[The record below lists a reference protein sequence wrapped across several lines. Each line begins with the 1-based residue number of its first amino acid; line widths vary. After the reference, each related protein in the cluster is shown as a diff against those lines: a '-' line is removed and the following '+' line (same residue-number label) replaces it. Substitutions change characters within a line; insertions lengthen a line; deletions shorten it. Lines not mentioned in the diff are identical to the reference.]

1 MATAKTIEQ
10 QILWSINKW
19 EYMSWG
25 IRKKVATEYEG
36 MATLALRVSGA
47 VHKGWVFISLN
58 EGADCYEV
66 RLLNVA
72 RTKVK
77 RTLEEVYCDNLG
89 EVLDS
94 LIERKTEWTDEQ
106 YKNKAARDSA
116 RKMGMEVLDTSKNNS
131 KTEETMAKNEV
142 KFRPATM
149 AEIEER
155 DTDLYMDGE
164 QVWVMMIHRSE
175 TIGEGEAKLDYI
187 MLTNMKK
194 VQVEDLQVIDNN
206 NNEPEEDKT
215 MATKNNRS
223 ATQGDACQSKNETKN
238 VQNAQV
244 NNNKSETIVSQVD
257 VIGLMNGLKKNGTAK
272 LSDYATPV
280 EDAHAEEAIDVNVGE
295 VTVDSIMPVM
305 QPVEGSDPVEEKPA
319 VTVPL
324 DDHGT
329 LVVGG
334 VPKPKKSECN
344 RRDGSFVTPSSDVT
358 KEPSLCYT
366 LPRVT
371 LVVYT
376 TKRGEQAPRI
386 EGFGGENDP
395 RWKHH
400 YDDKVRL
407 AKEKK
412 VADAFNEKLQA
423 QMKWKPKAEREKLR
437 KQWKSVGSDPF
448 GASYFTD
455 RTTGD
460 KYYQMTMGAKYMEVA
475 QQLVD
480 AYNSGDEQAIAA
492 AEQSV
497 IDCKNGILKNIDDQ
511 KAAKRAEREAK
522 KAAAPATKPQGTVT
536 AGYSDQDVADMLRK
550 VMAGGDVPENIKKL
564 LQAA

>member
-1 MATAKTIEQ
+1 MDKEFIMATAKTIEQ
-10 QILWSINKW
+10 QILWSINKF
-19 EYMSWG
+19 EYLSWG
-25 IRKKVATEYEG
+25 ISKKAAIEYEG

-47 VHKGWVFISLN
+47 VHKGWAFISLN
-58 EGADCYEV
+58 EGKDCYEV

-89 EVLDS
+89 EVLDG

-106 YKNKAARDSA
+106 YKNKSARDSA
-116 RKMGMEVLDTSKNNS
+116 RKMGMDVIGVSKP

-149 AEIEER
+149 ADIEGR

-164 QVWVMMIHRSE
+164 RVYVMMIMRSE
-175 TIGEGEAKLDYI
+175 TIGEDSEPKLDYI
-187 MLTNMKK
+187 WLTNMKK

-206 NNEPEEDKT
+206 NDYELNELNEFT
-215 MATKNNRS
+215 METKKNNNQES
-223 ATQGDACQSKNETKN
+223 VN
-238 VQNAQV
+238 VQDNAQV
-244 NNNKSETIVSQVD
+244 NNNAASIE
-257 VIGLMNGLKKNGTAK
+257 
-272 LSDYATPV
+272 
-280 EDAHAEEAIDVNVGE
+280 DVNVGE

-305 QPVEGSDPVEEKPA
+305 QPVEGSEYTVESDGKTATFESMAPNIGSEEKHA
-319 VTVPL
+319 TTMPL
-324 DDHGT
+324 GSHGT

-334 VPKPKKSECN
+334 VPKPSEKGKVKSEK
-344 RRDGSFVTPSSDVT
+344 SAAAQSS
-358 KEPSLCYT
+358 S

-395 RWKHH
+395 RWKRH

-412 VADAFNEKLQA
+412 EADAFNEKLQA
-423 QMKWKPKAEREKLR
+423 QMKGKPKAEREKLR
-437 KQWKSVGSDPF
+437 KEWKSVGSDPF

-460 KYYQMTMGAKYMEVA
+460 KYYQMTMGAKYMDVA
-475 QQLVD
+475 RELVD

-492 AEQSV
+492 AEQAV
-497 IDCKNGILKNIDDQ
+497 IDCKNGIVKNIEAE

-522 KAAAPATKPQGTVT
+522 KSEQRKANSEKSATAQ
-536 AGYSDQDVADMLRK
+536 AGYSDQDVADMLRN
-550 VMAGGDVPENIKKL
+550 VLAGGDVPENIKKL

>member
-1 MATAKTIEQ
+1 MNKEFIMATAKTIEQ
-10 QILWSINKW
+10 QILWSINKF
-19 EYMSWG
+19 EYLSWG
-25 IRKKVATEYEG
+25 IRKKAATEYEG

-47 VHKGWVFISLN
+47 VHKGWVLVSLN
-58 EGADCYEV
+58 EGKDCYEV

-94 LIERKTEWTDEQ
+94 LIERKAEWTDEQ
-106 YKNKAARDSA
+106 YKNKSARDSA
-116 RKMGMEVLDTSKNNS
+116 KKMGMDVIGVSKP
-131 KTEETMAKNEV
+131 KTEKTMAKNEV

-149 AEIEER
+149 AEIDGR
-155 DTDLYMDGE
+155 DTNLYMDGE

-175 TIGEGEAKLDYI
+175 TIGEGEPKLDYI

-206 NNEPEEDKT
+206 NNEPEDKT
-215 MATKNNRS
+215 MATKKNNRS
-223 ATQGDACQSKNETKN
+223 ATQGDACQSKNESKN

-244 NNNKSETIVSQVD
+244 NNEAIVSQVD
-257 VIGLMNGLKKNGTAK
+257 VIGLMNGLKKNGTAN

-280 EDAHAEEAIDVNVGE
+280 EDAHAEETIDVNVGE

-305 QPVEGSDPVEEKPA
+305 QPVEGSEYTVESDDKTTTFESVAPNIEPEKPKA
-319 VTVPL
+319 NT
-324 DDHGT
+324 GRT
-329 LVVGG
+329 KIVVAG
-334 VPKPKKSECN
+334 VPKP
-344 RRDGSFVTPSSDVT
+344 SS
-358 KEPSLCYT
+358 

-376 TKRGEQAPRI
+376 TKRSEQAPRI

-395 RWKHH
+395 RWKRH

-412 VADAFNEKLQA
+412 EADAFNEKLQA
-423 QMKWKPKAEREKLR
+423 QMKGKPKAEREKLR

-460 KYYQMTMGAKYMEVA
+460 KYYQMTMGAKYMDVA
-475 QQLVD
+475 RDLVD

-492 AEQSV
+492 AEQAV
-497 IDCKNGILKNIDDQ
+497 IDCKKGIVANIEAEN
-511 KAAKRAEREAK
+511 AARDAERKAK
-522 KAAAPATKPQGTVT
+522 KAQAAAPAEKPQGTVT

-564 LQAA
+564 LQAAA